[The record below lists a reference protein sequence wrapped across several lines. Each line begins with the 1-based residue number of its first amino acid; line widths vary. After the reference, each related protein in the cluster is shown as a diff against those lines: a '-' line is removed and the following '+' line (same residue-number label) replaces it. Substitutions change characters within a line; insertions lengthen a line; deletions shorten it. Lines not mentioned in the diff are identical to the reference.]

1 MSEHTTPHA
10 APSLADRPQEVRVS
24 SGPGTATVSI
34 AGADVTS
41 LIQGYSIEHRIHQPP
56 LLVLYASPRDG
67 AVFEGLAHVMVGEES
82 DPGPLIAAFLA
93 NVDAQALEEAALN
106 REDLGDGRYALA
118 RAMLSQLADWAQ
130 GKR

>member
-1 MSEHTTPHA
+1 MNATTRT

-24 SGPGTATVSI
+24 SGPGTTTVSV
-34 AGADVTS
+34 AGTDVTS
-41 LIQGYSIEHRIHQPP
+41 LIQGYSLEHRMHQPP

-93 NVDAQALEEAALN
+93 NVDTQALEEAALN
-106 REDLGDGRYALA
+106 REDLGNGRYALT
-118 RAMLSQLADWAQ
+118 RAMLSQLTDWAQ
-130 GKR
+130 GNR